1 MNREV
6 LPLKQAQTTLHV
18 QLYGNNFPEKIL
30 KTIHHILMNAP
41 WPDWLKNVSL
51 TPNWLRLIRMATS
64 RSVGKRYFLT

>member
-6 LPLKQAQTTLHV
+6 LPLKQAQTTVHV

-41 WPDWLKNVSL
+41 WPDWLKNI
-51 TPNWLRLIRMATS
+51 RLIRMATS
-64 RSVGKRYFLT
+64 SSVGKRYFLT